1 MKAKPLKE
9 ILSFSATHC
18 VEAENVGYLYLDVQI
33 QSLSL
38 SMCVCVLCNQCVG
51 SLIGWPFVGCEMS
64 WLISAVL

>member
-51 SLIGWPFVGCEMS
+51 SLIG
-64 WLISAVL
+64 